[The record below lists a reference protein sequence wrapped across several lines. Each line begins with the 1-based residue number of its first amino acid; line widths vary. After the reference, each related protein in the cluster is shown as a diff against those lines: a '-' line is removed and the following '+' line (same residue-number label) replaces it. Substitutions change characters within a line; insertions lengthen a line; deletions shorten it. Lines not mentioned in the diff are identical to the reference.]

1 MGIVFLDFSKAFD
14 TVPHKI
20 LIEKLLKYGLAKQT
34 RIKNCLSGWTWGV
47 VQSSWRSV
55 QAEYTV
61 GPVPLN
67 VFINDLDDGW
77 GASSA
82 NLQMM

>member
-1 MGIVFLDFSKAFD
+1 MVIVCLYISNVFA
-14 TVPHKI
+14 TVSHKI
-20 LIEKLLKYGLAKQT
+20 LIEKLLKYGLDKQT
-34 RIKNCLSGWTWGV
+34 GIKNCLSGWTRRV

-67 VFINDLDDGW
+67 IFINGLDDGW